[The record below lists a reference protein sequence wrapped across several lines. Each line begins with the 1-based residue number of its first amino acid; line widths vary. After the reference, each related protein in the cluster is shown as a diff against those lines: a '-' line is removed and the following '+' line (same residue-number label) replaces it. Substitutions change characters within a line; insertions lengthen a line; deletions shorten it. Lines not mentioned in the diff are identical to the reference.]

1 MKKYHILILTSVFLL
16 GACQQGVKQNSHNKA
31 IEIAVKKVLD
41 QSVTDWNSGNLT
53 AYMQCYVHS
62 DSLQFDGNG
71 GTTYG
76 WEQSL
81 SRYKKAYPGKKAM
94 GTLRFSNIKI
104 RILSPTA
111 AFVSGHWAL
120 TKENS
125 HPEGLFTLLFRKTG
139 NDWRIVY
146 DHSSSKIQ

>member
-1 MKKYHILILTSVFLL
+1 MLATVFLL
-16 GACQQGVKQNSHNKA
+16 GACGQRVDNKV
-31 IEIAVKKVLD
+31 IKSAVNEVLD

-71 GTTYG
+71 STTYG

-81 SRYKKAYPGKKAM
+81 SRYKKAYPGKQAM
-94 GTLRFSNIKI
+94 GNLLFSNIKI
-104 RILSPTA
+104 KVLSPTA

-120 TKENS
+120 TKESS

-139 NDWRIVY
+139 NGWRIVY